1 MNMNNSG
8 IFTIS
13 LDFELFWGVK
23 NHNSLAKYGQN
34 ILGERIAIP
43 AMLQAFKE
51 HHVSVTWATVGFLFF
66 NEKESL
72 LSNLPS
78 KKPSYSIPH
87 LSSYFEIE
95 KIGKNEREDPY
106 HFGKEL
112 LELISSFP
120 GQEIATHTFSHYYC
134 LEKGQ
139 TIEQFEDDIF
149 AAIKTGERNGFKIVS
164 LVFPR
169 NQLNSNYLEVCR
181 KLGIKCYRGNESSW
195 IYKARNLKENVL
207 FKRAFRLLDSYLNLS
222 GHNTYKLDI
231 IAQNFPYNIPSSRF
245 LRPYSSSLKLL
256 ESLRLK
262 RIKDGMLYAAQN
274 NSVYHIWWHPH
285 NFGKDIKQNMEVLN
299 TILEYYTKLKAEY
312 NMQSMNMRDIA
323 EKLDS
328 GGR

>member
-1 MNMNNSG
+1 
-8 IFTIS
+8 
-13 LDFELFWGVK
+13 
-23 NHNSLAKYGQN
+23 
-34 ILGERIAIP
+34 
-43 AMLQAFKE
+43 
-51 HHVSVTWATVGFLFF
+51 VGFLFF
-66 NEKESL
+66 HEKESL

-112 LELISSFP
+112 LELINSFP

-169 NQLNSNYLEVCR
+169 NQLNSNYLEACR